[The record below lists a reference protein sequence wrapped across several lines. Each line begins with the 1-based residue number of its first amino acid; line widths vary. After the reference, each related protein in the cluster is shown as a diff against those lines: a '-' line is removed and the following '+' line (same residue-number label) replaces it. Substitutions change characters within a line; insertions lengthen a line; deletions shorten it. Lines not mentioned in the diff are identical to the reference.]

1 MDGERYMKF
10 GKSIITKGIIIIL
23 LMIVLMA
30 LYSQI
35 LENKKVK
42 TEEEIVVEK
51 TRILLEKV
59 EKNNYALMDKYT
71 IYGNHLNIGGCIN
84 TENIEK
90 INLNDLKLVIIDL
103 EKNEYEYDL
112 EYEILDNKIIFN
124 LSNNINE
131 GIDLEKIS
139 IGNYYIFVKL
149 NGTFN
154 NNDITKY
161 YSIQN
166 NTDYSSN
173 KYYTMTKEGSNKKI
187 DINFSSLDEINYM
200 KISSENATLPINV
213 YDIVIDAGHGGT
225 DPGAMYKNNIEAE
238 YTLDYSYELKRTLE
252 NLGYK
257 VKLTRDKDEYVEPY
271 GKNGRAIVPYETQS
285 KLFLSIHLNSTST
298 DNPEGG
304 VEIYCS
310 NNMNLDFAK
319 GFADNIVEIAHTKF
333 SPNNESKVL
342 EGVYVKTYSQE
353 DVEDAIEYANELGYK
368 PYETLSTQTPY
379 YFMIRETGGIMTHA
393 YIDGRNTKI
402 GDNPYYNSNI
412 AAESYL
418 LELGFINSES
428 DLENLQKNK
437 EAYINAIVKTIV
449 DNYNK

>member
-238 YTLDYSYELKRTLE
+238 YTLDYSYELKRALE

-285 KLFLSIHLNSTST
+285 KLFLS
-298 DNPEGG
+298 
-304 VEIYCS
+304 
-310 NNMNLDFAK
+310 K
-319 GFADNIVEIAHTKF
+319 
-333 SPNNESKVL
+333 
-342 EGVYVKTYSQE
+342 
-353 DVEDAIEYANELGYK
+353 
-368 PYETLSTQTPY
+368 
-379 YFMIRETGGIMTHA
+379 
-393 YIDGRNTKI
+393 
-402 GDNPYYNSNI
+402 
-412 AAESYL
+412 
-418 LELGFINSES
+418 
-428 DLENLQKNK
+428 
-437 EAYINAIVKTIV
+437 
-449 DNYNK
+449 